1 VFKPQE
7 VKAAIVTCGGLC
19 PGLNDVVHELVQ
31 MLYYNYSV
39 DVIYGIR
46 SGFRG
51 FYEKKYMPYWV
62 LTPENTKDIQKRGGT
77 ILGSSRG
84 GFDKDKIIDA
94 CLDHGINQIYVIG
107 GDGTHRG
114 ADILFR
120 EARRRKVKMTVVGI
134 PKTIDNDIGLIDRS
148 FGFDTA
154 VENAVKAI
162 ESARIEAECIP
173 NGIGI
178 VKLMGRHA
186 GFIAAHSTLADRSV
200 DICLIPEIPV
210 QMDGQ
215 GGVLKHV
222 ERALDRIGHCV
233 IVVAEGAGEELL
245 SSKSNEKDESGNK
258 RLPPIAEYLK
268 NEINSHFKKMN
279 IAVNVKLNEPA
290 YMIRS
295 VPANAADSVYCMI
308 LAQNAVHGAM
318 AGYTGFTSAM
328 INNRTCW
335 VPMEVIVKTSPT
347 HLEPRGRTWERVTRS
362 THQYIEEESNSNAT
376 ALKSSL

>member
-1 VFKPQE
+1 
-7 VKAAIVTCGGLC
+7 
-19 PGLNDVVHELVQ
+19 
-31 MLYYNYSV
+31 
-39 DVIYGIR
+39 
-46 SGFRG
+46 
-51 FYEKKYMPYWV
+51 MPYWA
-62 LTPENTKDIQKRGGT
+62 LTPENTKDVARRGGT
-77 ILGSSRG
+77 FLGSSRG

-114 ADILFR
+114 ADILFK
-120 EARRRKVKMTVVGI
+120 ETRRRKLKISVVGI

-186 GFIAAHSTLADRSV
+186 GFIAAHATLADRSV
-200 DICLIPEIPV
+200 DICLIPENPV
-210 QMDGQ
+210 KMDGP

-222 ERALDRIGHCV
+222 ERSLDRIGHCV

-245 SSKSNEKDESGNK
+245 ASASNERDESGNK
-258 RLPPIAEYLK
+258 RLPPIAEFLK
-268 NEINSHFKKMN
+268 TEITKYFKKMN
-279 IAVNVKLNEPA
+279 VQVNVKLNDPA

-295 VPANAADSVYCMI
+295 VAANAADSVYCMI

-328 INNRTCW
+328 INNRT
-335 VPMEVIVKTSPT
+335 VFIPMEVIVKTSPT
-347 HLEPRGRTWERVTRS
+347 KLEPKGRTWERVTRS
-362 THQYIEEESNSNAT
+362 THQYVEEEEPSPPQAK
-376 ALKSSL
+376 L